1 MFSITQTHNECILN
15 IKYYMH
21 AYKKF
26 TTVMLWNVKNI
37 NSAKRYYLGGG
48 GGDWKGG
55 VLINN
60 TLRNL

>member
-1 MFSITQTHNECILN
+1 
-15 IKYYMH
+15 MH

-48 GGDWKGG
+48 GDWKGG